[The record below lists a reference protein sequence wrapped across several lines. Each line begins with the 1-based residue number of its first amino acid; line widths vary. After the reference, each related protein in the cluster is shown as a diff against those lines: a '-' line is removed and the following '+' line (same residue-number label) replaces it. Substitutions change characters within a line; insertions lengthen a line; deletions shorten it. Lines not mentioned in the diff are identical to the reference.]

1 MYTRRGGKVS
11 RIPDASIVWVKVGGH
26 LRAVA
31 AQLRRY
37 ALDRRLSGP
46 QFGLDVAAEQRIE
59 RLPCSP

>member
-1 MYTRRGGKVS
+1 VS

-26 LRAVA
+26 LHAVA